1 MLLFTCKLKNII
13 MKTIVINASPRKK
26 WNTAEIMQSAQKG
39 AESVGAETKYV
50 NLYDLSFKGCRSCLV
65 CKLKDKTKGKCYWR
79 DDLSPL
85 IEEILDSDALLIGS
99 PIYFGEPTSE
109 FRALVERLIFCLLSY
124 DDGSSY
130 FTGKVNVGIFYTM
143 NAPLQYYVDS
153 MKDNLTKIEFLFS
166 FLNGEVVTYPV
177 CDTIQVSKYSKYNMA
192 GFSQEAKEKQWI
204 LQFPKDLEKAF
215 EIGANL
221 SKI

>member
-1 MLLFTCKLKNII
+1 M
-13 MKTIVINASPRKK
+13 
-26 WNTAEIMQSAQKG
+26 
-39 AESVGAETKYV
+39 
-50 NLYDLSFKGCRSCLV
+50 
-65 CKLKDKTKGKCYWR
+65 
-79 DDLSPL
+79 
-85 IEEILDSDALLIGS
+85 
-99 PIYFGEPTSE
+99 
-109 FRALVERLIFCLLSY
+109 SY

-143 NAPLQYYVDS
+143 NAPIQYYENS
-153 MKDNLTKIEFLFS
+153 MKDNLSSIEFLFS
-166 FLNGEVVTYPV
+166 FLNGEIVTYPV
-177 CDTIQVSKYSKYNMA
+177 CDTIQVSKYAKYNMA